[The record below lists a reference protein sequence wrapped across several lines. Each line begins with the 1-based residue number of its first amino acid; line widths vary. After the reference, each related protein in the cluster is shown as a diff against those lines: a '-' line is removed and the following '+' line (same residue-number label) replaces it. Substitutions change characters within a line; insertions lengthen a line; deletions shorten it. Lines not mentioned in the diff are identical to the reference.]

1 MPFALTAFL
10 AYITDLVVG
19 DPPRL
24 PHPVLLMGKLID
36 FLDSLLN
43 RPGTGAAGQVWRGSF
58 MAVMVVV
65 LSYLSTALL
74 LGALYKIHL
83 WLGLLVEV
91 WLVSTTISAR
101 GLALAA
107 QDVLQPLKSGDLQ
120 AARAMVG
127 RIVGR
132 DTRDMNPGDITRAT
146 VETVAE
152 NTVDGV
158 IAPLFYCLLGGAP
171 LAMAY
176 RAVNTLDSMVGYR
189 NEKYLYFGRFSARL
203 DDIANYIP
211 ARWAG
216 LMLIA
221 AAWLSGR
228 DSAGA
233 ASSVLRDARLHPS
246 PNSGFPEAAV
256 AGALGIRLGGQNTY
270 GGVIS
275 FRAHMG
281 SGPHPPQPQHIRGTI
296 DLMFLASALALATG
310 FLTYC
315 FVSIGLNL

>member
-24 PHPVLLMGKLID
+24 PHPVLLMGKVID
-36 FLDSLLN
+36 FLDSFLN
-43 RPGTGAAGQVWRGSF
+43 KPNTGAAGQVWRGSL
-58 MAVMVVV
+58 MAVAVVM
-65 LSYLSTALL
+65 LFYFATAIL
-74 LGALYKIHL
+74 LGGLYKINL

-107 QDVLQPLKSGDLQ
+107 RDVLEPLKSGDLQ

-132 DTRDMNPGDITRAT
+132 DTRDMSPGDITRAT

-152 NTVDGV
+152 NAVDGV

-189 NEKYLYFGRFSARL
+189 NAKYLYFGRCSARL

-228 DSAGA
+228 DSSGA
-233 ASSVLRDARLHPS
+233 AGSVLRDAGLHPS

-270 GGVIS
+270 GGVTS

-281 SGPHPPQPQHIRGTI
+281 NGPHLPQPQHIRGTV

-310 FLTYC
+310 VLLYC
-315 FVSIGLNL
+315 FILIGF